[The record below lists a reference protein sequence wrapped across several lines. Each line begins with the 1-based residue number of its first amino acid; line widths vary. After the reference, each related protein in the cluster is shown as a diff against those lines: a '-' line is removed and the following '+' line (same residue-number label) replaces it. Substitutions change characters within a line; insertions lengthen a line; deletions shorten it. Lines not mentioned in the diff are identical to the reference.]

1 MKILILNIKNG
12 GEMMADNS
20 NAQYIKM
27 TETPVTKLIITLGI
41 PTTISMLVT
50 NIYNMADTYFVST
63 LGTSASGAV
72 GIVFGFMAVIQAF
85 GFMFGHGAGSIIS
98 RCLGKKDMDEASD
111 IASTSFFAALIA
123 GIIVTIFGLIFIEP
137 LAILLGST
145 KTILP
150 YAKTY
155 IFYIL
160 LAAPVMTGSFVLNNI
175 LRYEGKAALAMIG
188 LISGAV
194 INIFGDFVLI
204 KIFNMGIAG
213 AGISTA
219 VSQTIS
225 FCILLSL
232 FLIGKTQSKLRI
244 KNLFVGFKNL
254 LIRMKNICVTGL
266 SSFVRQGL
274 TSFATMVLN
283 NKAGAYDDATVA
295 AISIVSRISFFIFAV
310 GLGIGQGYQ
319 PVAGFNYGAG
329 KYSRVKKGFFSTLI
343 IGEVLLGTFAVIGM
357 FFTEELVRLFRN
369 DPDVIE
375 IGSFALKFYF
385 GALFFQPLAVCATMM
400 LQSVGKSISAAVLS
414 SMRSGLLFLPTIYIM
429 SAAFGK
435 KGIVLSQ
442 PLTDVLAFLVTIP
455 FVVVFFKN
463 LPKED
468 RKEEKS
474 CKV

>member
-1 MKILILNIKNG
+1 
-12 GEMMADNS
+12 MAVNEG
-20 NAQYIKM
+20 NAQYKKM

-50 NIYNMADTYFVST
+50 NIYNMADTYFVSSIS
-63 LGTSASGAV
+63 TSASGAV

-98 RCLGKKDMDEASD
+98 RSLGKQDNEEASN
-111 IASTSFFAALIA
+111 IATTSFVASLVAGLI
-123 GIIVTIFGLIFIEP
+123 ITILGLIFIEP
-137 LAILLGST
+137 LAVFLGST

-160 LAAPVMTGSFVLNNI
+160 LAAPVMAGSFVLNNI

-188 LISGAV
+188 LILGAV
-194 INIFGDFVLI
+194 LNIFGDYILINIFG
-204 KIFNMGIAG
+204 MGIAG

-219 VSQTIS
+219 VSQFIS
-225 FCILLSL
+225 FLVLLGL
-232 FLIGKTQSKLRI
+232 FLMGKTQSKIRL
-244 KNLFVGFKNL
+244 KNLFVGAKVIL
-254 LIRMKNICVTGL
+254 VRMKNICVTGS

-274 TSFATMVLN
+274 TSFATMILN
-283 NKAGAYDDATVA
+283 NLAGNYDDATVA

-329 KYSRVKKGFFSTLI
+329 KYSRVRKGFFSTFI
-343 IGEVLLGTFAVIGM
+343 IGEVLLGTFALIGM
-357 FFTEELVRLFRN
+357 FFTEDLVRLFRN

-400 LQSVGKSISAAVLS
+400 LQSVGKSISAAILS
-414 SMRSGLLFLPTIYIM
+414 SMRSGLLFIPTIYILSGM
-429 SAAFGK
+429 LGRE
-435 KGIVLSQ
+435 GIALSQ
-442 PLTDVLAFLVTIP
+442 PVTDVLAFLVTIP
-455 FVVVFFKN
+455 FVVKFFRD

-468 RKEEKS
+468 
-474 CKV
+474 KVN